1 MRRMA
6 IIPSHPAGRFC
17 GPDAGDV
24 EVTVSLD
31 DDSGPIRLRRLFLV
45 ALVVSGVAA
54 LSALSSLPTQL
65 GLETRGQVWAAT
77 PADTGDAPSFQ
88 ALLSAAAE
96 HMPINVTV
104 GILLLLAFSA
114 FFSASE
120 VAFFSIHQV
129 RLRGMRAEADF
140 LGRMVANLMQRPG
153 RLLTTILI
161 GNMIVNILISIML
174 PPRLER
180 IIEAGFGTPPSISYV
195 LTVCISTVILVFF
208 GEVTPKVF
216 AVRIGEIY
224 ARVTVVPLRAVDW
237 ALTPARWSAVKVTE
251 FLFRVTRFDKI
262 QPAPFITDKE
272 FLSVLSDSE
281 AQGVI
286 EQEEGQMMQGILESG
301 DAYVRE
307 ILVPRPNIV
316 SISYGASVG
325 EARELFRKHEYS
337 RMPVHD
343 EDLDHIKGVLVIKD
357 LLQSIAEGRLDEKI
371 GPLARPANFVPET
384 MTLREFVKDAQRK
397 RMHLSIVV
405 DEYGGTE
412 GIATLEDAIE
422 EVVGDIR
429 DEEERESKLYK
440 KLGKGS
446 YVVDGSLPLDE
457 FCDLIGIDLED
468 NEHET
473 VAGFFID
480 HTKKI
485 PQKGDHLSYNDIEFT
500 VDEVDGKRASS
511 LHVRVLREA
520 EQERMG

>member
-1 MRRMA
+1 M
-6 IIPSHPAGRFC
+6 
-17 GPDAGDV
+17 
-24 EVTVSLD
+24 D
-31 DDSGPIRLRRLFLV
+31 DDTGPIRLRRLLFV
-45 ALVVSGVAA
+45 ALLALGIAA
-54 LSALSSLPTQL
+54 LSVLSSAPAPL
-65 GLETRGQVWAAT
+65 GSETRGQVWAAT
-77 PADTGDAPSFQ
+77 PADTGAASSIQ
-88 ALLSAAAE
+88 AFWSAVADNMPLS
-96 HMPINVTV
+96 VTV
-104 GILLLLAFSA
+104 GILILLAFSA

-129 RLRGMRAEADF
+129 RLRGMGEEGGF
-140 LGRMVANLMQRPG
+140 FGRMVANLMQRPG

-161 GNMIVNILISIML
+161 GNMIVNILISVML

-180 IIEAGFGTPPSISYV
+180 IIEAGFRAPASISYI
-195 LTVCISTVILVFF
+195 LTICISTVILVFF

-237 ALTPARWSAVKVTE
+237 ALTPARWSAVKFTE
-251 FLFRVTRFDKI
+251 FLFRVTRFDRI

-286 EQEEGQMMQGILESG
+286 EQEEGQMMQGIIESG

-307 ILVPRPNIV
+307 ILVPRPDVV

-325 EARELFRKHEYS
+325 EARELFRKHEFS

-343 EDLDHIKGVLVIKD
+343 EDLDHIRGVLVVKD
-357 LLQSIAEGRLDEKI
+357 LLQSIAEGKLDEAI

-429 DEEERESKLYK
+429 DEEEKESEQYK
-440 KLGKGS
+440 SLGRGS
-446 YVVDGSLPLDE
+446 
-457 FCDLIGIDLED
+457 
-468 NEHET
+468 
-473 VAGFFID
+473 
-480 HTKKI
+480 
-485 PQKGDHLSYNDIEFT
+485 
-500 VDEVDGKRASS
+500 
-511 LHVRVLREA
+511 
-520 EQERMG
+520 